1 MIDAS
6 PSKGGGVAYRLKG
19 TYFESCSCEVVC
31 PCGASNL
38 VLPATY
44 DRCLVLLAFDIQSG
58 DVDGV
63 DVAGNTVAMFGD
75 TPAQMTD
82 GNWRVGLIIDEG
94 ASEEQRAKLV
104 SVFAGE
110 LGGPAALF
118 APLVG
123 EILGIEYAAI
133 EYADDG
139 RRHTVRIG
147 DAVDLEVEDFAAA
160 DEGTVMTMTGAG
172 HPAGKTLALAQ
183 TTKGKIN
190 VFGLEVDNTGRN
202 GHSAPFSWAA

>member
-1 MIDAS
+1 
-6 PSKGGGVAYRLKG
+6 
-19 TYFESCSCEVVC
+19 
-31 PCGASNL
+31 
-38 VLPATY
+38 
-44 DRCLVLLAFDIQSG
+44 VLLAFDITSG

-63 DVAGNTVAMFGD
+63 DVGGNTVAMFGD

-82 GNWRVGLIIDEG
+82 GGWRVGLIVDEG
-94 ASEEQRAKLV
+94 ASEAQRAKLV

-123 EILGIEYAAI
+123 EILGIEYAPI

-160 DEGTVMTMTGAG
+160 EEGTVMTMTGAD
-172 HPAGKTLALAQ
+172 HPAGRTLALAQ

-190 VFGLEVDNTGRN
+190 VFGMEVDNTGRN